1 MDIAEE
7 KCYTTSKRVP
17 FDDLTIVNDFLFCK
31 VMQDEA
37 LCKELLEI
45 ILGVEIKKIVYNEDQ
60 KVFRET
66 IDGKGIRL
74 DVYVK
79 DEKHTIYDL
88 EMQTTDTKE
97 LPKRTRYYHS
107 SIDRGH
113 LESGEKYS
121 KLKDTYVIFIC
132 TFDLFGKGYG
142 KYSFKT
148 LCKENPS
155 ITLQD
160 GRHTIF
166 VNATGVTDDQN
177 LQEFLDYLKDGTVS
191 NSPFIRKLDKE
202 VRNHSS
208 NAKWREEYNMLLARE
223 EMLREEGVQKGIE
236 KQKQEMYQSFCNM
249 MENGI
254 PLEQI
259 LKAINN
265 PVDFQEWLSKR
276 KAV

>member
-1 MDIAEE
+1 MDITEE

-45 ILGVEIKKIVYNEDQ
+45 ILGVEIEKIVYNEDQ

-113 LESGEKYS
+113 LESGEQYS
-121 KLKDTYVIFIC
+121 KLKDSYVIFIC
-132 TFDLFGKGYG
+132 TFDLF
-142 KYSFKT
+142 
-148 LCKENPS
+148 
-155 ITLQD
+155 
-160 GRHTIF
+160 
-166 VNATGVTDDQN
+166 
-177 LQEFLDYLKDGTVS
+177 
-191 NSPFIRKLDKE
+191 
-202 VRNHSS
+202 
-208 NAKWREEYNMLLARE
+208 AKRLWKILL
-223 EMLREEGVQKGIE
+223 
-236 KQKQEMYQSFCNM
+236 
-249 MENGI
+249 
-254 PLEQI
+254 
-259 LKAINN
+259 
-265 PVDFQEWLSKR
+265 
-276 KAV
+276 